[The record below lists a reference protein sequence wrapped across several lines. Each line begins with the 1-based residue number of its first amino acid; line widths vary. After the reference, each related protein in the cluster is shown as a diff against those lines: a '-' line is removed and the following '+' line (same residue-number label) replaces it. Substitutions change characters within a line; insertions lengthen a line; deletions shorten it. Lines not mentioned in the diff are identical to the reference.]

1 MFIVASRKQ
10 KRTIL
15 LRRGNKNGNICC
27 TEEIKWLYLQKNT
40 IMVTKETIREIILDN
55 RKEVSKREIVR
66 RDFSFMDNA
75 CYVLIGVRRAGKSYI
90 LYQIIK
96 DLLANG
102 HSWDEIVYI
111 NFEDERLLEMQ
122 TADLNKI
129 LEVHQMMSDKQPF
142 LFLDEIQN
150 ISGWDKFARRLAE
163 NKYTVVVTGSN
174 AKMLSQDVATTLGG
188 KFIIKE
194 IFPYSFKEFLSAK
207 KVKIDEN
214 SFYATDQRAEI
225 QKYMREYF
233 YDGGFPESLNYEI
246 KSDYLT
252 SVYQKIYIGDIAAR
266 NNIDNIFGL
275 RLMFK
280 KLAENVM
287 HPISF
292 TRLTNVIKSSA
303 TAISTKTVIAY
314 SQYSQNAFLLL
325 SIRNIAAKLTD
336 RETAPKLYFVDNGLF
351 SVLAIHSEPVLLEN
365 LVAISLL
372 RKYGIDDHVFFYNK
386 NVEVD
391 FVIPEHDIAIQVCYR
406 LRNNIDDTFRRET
419 SALVSYHKYTGCNNL
434 FIITYDE
441 EETIET
447 DGVVINIVPI
457 WKWML

>member
-1 MFIVASRKQ
+1 MVIFAKKKS
-10 KRTIL
+10 
-15 LRRGNKNGNICC
+15 
-27 TEEIKWLYLQKNT
+27 

-66 RDFSFMDNA
+66 RDFAFMDNA

-90 LYQIIK
+90 LYQIIQ
-96 DLLANG
+96 DLVAKG

-122 TADLNKI
+122 TADLNRI
-129 LEVHQMMSDKQPF
+129 LEVHQMMSETKPF

-150 ISGWDKFARRLAE
+150 INGWEKFARRLAE
-163 NKYTVVVTGSN
+163 TKYTVLVTGSN

-188 KFIIKE
+188 KFIIKQ
-194 IFPYSFKEFLSAK
+194 IFPYSFSEFLCAK
-207 KVKIDEN
+207 NVKIDGN
-214 SFYATDQRAEI
+214 SFFATDQRAEI
-225 QKYMREYF
+225 QKYMREFF

-314 SQYSQNAFLLL
+314 AQYSQNAFLLL

-336 RETAPKLYFVDNGLF
+336 RESAPKLYFVDNGLF
-351 SVLAIHSEPVLLEN
+351 SVLAIRSEPVLLEN
-365 LVAISLL
+365 LVAITLL
-372 RKYGIDDHVFFYNK
+372 RRYGTDDHVFFYNK

-391 FVIPEHDIAIQVCYR
+391 FVVPEHDIAIQVCYR

-419 SALVSYHKYTGCNNL
+419 AALVSYHKYTGCNNL

-441 EETIET
+441 EETVELEDVAIN
-447 DGVVINIVPI
+447 VVPV
-457 WKWML
+457 WKWLL

>member
-1 MFIVASRKQ
+1 
-10 KRTIL
+10 
-15 LRRGNKNGNICC
+15 
-27 TEEIKWLYLQKNT
+27 
-40 IMVTKETIREIILDN
+40 MVTKETIREIILEN
-55 RKEVSKREIVR
+55 RKQVSSREIVR
-66 RDFSFMDNA
+66 RDFAFMDNA

-90 LYQIIK
+90 LYQIIQ
-96 DLLANG
+96 DLIAQG

-122 TADLNKI
+122 TSDLNKI
-129 LEVHQMMSDKQPF
+129 FEIHQMMSDTKPF

-150 ISGWDKFARRLAE
+150 ITGWDKFARRLAE

-188 KFIIKE
+188 KYLIQQ
-194 IFPYSFKEFLSAK
+194 IFPYSFGEFLCAK
-207 KVKIDEN
+207 KVQIDEN
-214 SFYATDQRAEI
+214 SLYTTDQRAEI

-233 YDGGFPESLNYEI
+233 YDGGFPESLNYNI
-246 KSDYLT
+246 KSDYLL

-280 KLAENVM
+280 KLAENTM

-292 TRLTNVIKSSA
+292 TRLTNVIKSSG
-303 TAISTKTVIAY
+303 TIISTKTVISYTQY
-314 SQYSQNAFLLL
+314 SQYAFLLL

-336 RETAPKLYFVDNGLF
+336 RESAPKLYFIDNGLF
-351 SVLAIHSEPVLLEN
+351 SVLAIHSEPILLEN
-365 LVAISLL
+365 LVAINLL

-391 FVIPEHDIAIQVCYR
+391 FVIPEHDIAFQVCYR

-419 SALVSYHKYTGCNNL
+419 SALVAYSKFTGCQNL
-434 FIITYDE
+434 NIITYDE
-441 EETIET
+441 EEVIEMDNTIIK
-447 DGVVINIVPI
+447 VLPV
-457 WKWML
+457 WKWMLQ

>member
-1 MFIVASRKQ
+1 MLF
-10 KRTIL
+10 L
-15 LRRGNKNGNICC
+15 LRQGNKNSIFYCEKE
-27 TEEIKWLYLQKNT
+27 TKYLYLQKFS
-40 IMVTKETIREIILDN
+40 IMITKETIREIILDN

-66 RDFSFMDNA
+66 RNFTFMDNA

-90 LYQIIK
+90 LYQMIK
-96 DLLANG
+96 DVLAKG

-122 TADLNKI
+122 TEDLNKI
-129 LEVHQMMSDKQPF
+129 LEVHQMMTDKKPF

-150 ISGWDKFARRLAE
+150 ISGWEKFARRLSE

-188 KFIIKE
+188 KFIIKQ
-194 IFPYSFKEFLSAK
+194 IFPYSFEEFLRAK
-207 KVKIDEN
+207 NVQIDEN
-214 SFYATDQRAEI
+214 SFFATDKRAEI

-303 TAISTKTVIAY
+303 TVISTKTVIAY
-314 SQYSQNAFLLL
+314 AQYSQNAFLLL

-365 LVAISLL
+365 LVAVTLL
-372 RKYGIDDHVFFYNK
+372 RKFGTDDHVFFYNK

-391 FVIPEHDIAIQVCYR
+391 FVVPEHDLAIQVCYR

-419 SALVSYHKYTGCNNL
+419 SALVSYSKFTGCKNL
-434 FIITYDE
+434 YIITYEE
-441 EETIET
+441 EETVEVEDAQIK
-447 DGVVINIVPI
+447 VVPI
-457 WKWML
+457 WKFVLENL